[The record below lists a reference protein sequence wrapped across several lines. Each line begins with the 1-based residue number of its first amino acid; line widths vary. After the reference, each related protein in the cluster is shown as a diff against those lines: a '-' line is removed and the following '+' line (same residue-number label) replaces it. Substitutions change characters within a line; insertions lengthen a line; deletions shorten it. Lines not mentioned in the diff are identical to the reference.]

1 MKSKY
6 SVDLPKSQIILPR
19 TKPIPKEKPLT
30 KWEKFRIEKGMT
42 TREKRS
48 RMVYDTRTDDY
59 VPRFG
64 AGSIKKIADKHQ
76 WVMEEKP
83 KHVEAGLDPFTYKK
97 NEKKLEQEK
106 QNLRTLKNQITTAG
120 PAGKGKAGDQILDP

>member
-1 MKSKY
+1 LFDLKKKQKEKEGGEDGEILEYIKSKY

-64 AGSIKKIADKHQ
+64 AGSIKKIADKH
-76 WVMEEKP
+76 
-83 KHVEAGLDPFTYKK
+83 
-97 NEKKLEQEK
+97 
-106 QNLRTLKNQITTAG
+106 
-120 PAGKGKAGDQILDP
+120 